1 MESVPK
7 AAEIC
12 SNIGT
17 RLWQP
22 RSKEAFDLI
31 FQQRKP
37 FFKSNIAGGFMRDIP
52 DSVVAVGLWY
62 GMVGDDTEPKLYYL

>member
-7 AAEIC
+7 AAEYC
-12 SNIGT
+12 STIGT

-31 FQQRKP
+31 AQQRKP
-37 FFKSNIAGGFMRDIP
+37 FFKSNCCGGFLKDIP
-52 DSVVAVGLWY
+52 ESVVAVGLWY
-62 GMVGDDTEPKLYYL
+62 GMVGDDTEPKLYYT